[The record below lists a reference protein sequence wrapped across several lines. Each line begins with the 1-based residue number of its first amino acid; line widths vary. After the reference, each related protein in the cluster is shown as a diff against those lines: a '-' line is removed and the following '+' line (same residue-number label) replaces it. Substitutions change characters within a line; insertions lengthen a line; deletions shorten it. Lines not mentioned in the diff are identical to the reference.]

1 MSVWSEIETPLEAT
15 ISEQVSDQAADIL
28 GRQDDVDKQ
37 VEALQKQVEHLQKE
51 NGQLECMIDILWEAP
66 RAKDIKE
73 EGENSKENFTHS
85 PYANV
90 CRSLFE
96 KHNLMFSLLLC
107 VSMMKE
113 NDKMLDAV
121 VDVATVNEANGEPG
135 KVSVVQMGH
144 LSLICYGKKWS
155 VRRSTDPRTVYVHD
169 SRDIVQMSNLIGA
182 QEKLKWMDEFGS
194 ILADGLIENGN
205 QNWLHQ
211 QRKTL
216 QKTKLFLKFQDVVMA
231 MSRICPVVESLGNA
245 LLGGRMIPESSLEL
259 SGCFEVLEKSIAI
272 TASQGG
278 KSKSEVIKIELTQGA
293 IADMMT
299 TVHQPENLPLWMD
312 EFGRVLA
319 DQITDNKNQAWL
331 NRQKNF
337 VQETQLSIKYQDVQ
351 NPRQWPLIIDLQGQ
365 ANAVTNEKPSR
376 KNQVIPMTNATMKQ
390 EPTHI
395 DDELR
400 NSQGSILDDKKL
412 SNTLSQSKT
421 TASETAKVQAV
432 EQTDGKQLH
441 EPPNEITTKRS
452 GLQRQWTQKD
462 HEENE
467 VWRSQLR
474 STREAQGCDQFE
486 DGWTSKE
493 LMEAFLDI
501 EEIEPPPATSLLKY
515 VVLKEFGMKV
525 GEELESLGF
534 VV

>member
-15 ISEQVSDQAADIL
+15 ISEQVSGQAADIL

-51 NGQLECMIDILWEAP
+51 NGQLECMIDILWSEMDSVWKRNDALQEENQKL
-66 RAKDIKE
+66 RIIVDKKSAK
-73 EGENSKENFTHS
+73 
-85 PYANV
+85 AV
-90 CRSLFE
+90 
-96 KHNLMFSLLLC
+96 
-107 VSMMKE
+107 KE

-216 QKTKLFLKFQDVVMA
+216 QKTKLSLKFQDVVMA

-245 LLGGRMIPESSLEL
+245 LLGGRRIPESSLEL

-337 VQETQLSIKYQDVQ
+337 VQETQLSIKCQDVQ
-351 NPRQWPLIIDLQGQ
+351 NPRQRPLIIDLQGQ

-441 EPPNEITTKRS
+441 EPPNEITTK
-452 GLQRQWTQKD
+452 
-462 HEENE
+462 
-467 VWRSQLR
+467 
-474 STREAQGCDQFE
+474 
-486 DGWTSKE
+486 E